1 LSIPVELK
9 LKLPPN
15 VSLDSALSDG
25 RTREVIL
32 KELELLINGVK
43 RRVAADDE
51 RSLLSV
57 LREELDLTGTKY
69 GCGEGRCGAC
79 TVLLDGQ
86 PVRSC
91 RTPAVT
97 VAGRQVTTVEG
108 LERDGRLH
116 PLQEAFLEVGAMQ
129 CGYCIAG
136 MIMSGV
142 GLLEKNPRPTE
153 EEIVRAMTGN
163 VCRCGTYPRVVA
175 AIQRAAA
182 NAVST
187 RPQSEGVK

>member
-1 LSIPVELK
+1 
-9 LKLPPN
+9 
-15 VSLDSALSDG
+15 
-25 RTREVIL
+25 L
-32 KELELLINGVK
+32 KEIELLINGAK
-43 RRVAADDE
+43 RRVAADEE
-51 RSLLSV
+51 RALLSV

-91 RTPAVT
+91 RTPVGT
-97 VAGRQVTTVEG
+97 VASKQITTVEG

-116 PLQEAFLEVGAMQ
+116 PLQEAFLEFGAMQ

-153 EEIVRAMTGN
+153 QEIVRAMGGN
-163 VCRCGTYPRVVA
+163 VCRCGTYPRIVA

-187 RPQSEGVK
+187 KAQSGGVK